1 MRQASFI
8 LEPTQSTEFRLVL
21 FLSDLV
27 ELTCFLL
34 SRMG

>member
-8 LEPTQSTEFRLVL
+8 LEFRLVL